1 MKKTIIAATAL
12 VAMTA
17 CNKTLIETPM
27 TDSNYGYINLGITAD
42 TEMVVTKGITANG
55 VDDIDTYNVA
65 LLVKSG
71 EVYVPFWTSEK
82 FDGVTIKE
90 GYIEYSDLSN
100 SKFWTVPAGEYK
112 IVVENKT
119 ESEALVD
126 NGAVRVEGTETFKVN
141 AGATQTVAVSCNPVN
156 SKVTVSKTTAFDA
169 AFTASSVSVTG
180 AGRNFYLNWT
190 AKPEVKSNT
199 LYNEAYFNAATQIAW
214 NLSVTLTDGT
224 TKTYSKTNAL
234 STVAGTWSNIDFNAS
249 TTNGSINVTITVNN
263 EFGIVDVI
271 EETINPGD
279 SNN

>member
-1 MKKTIIAATAL
+1 MKKTIIAAAAL

-42 TEMVVTKGITANG
+42 TEMVVTKGISATDVN
-55 VDDIDTYNVA
+55 DINTYNVA
-65 LLVKSG
+65 LLVKSAG
-71 EVYVPFWTSEK
+71 EYVPFWTSEK
-82 FDGVTIKE
+82 FEDVTINE
-90 GYIEYSDLSN
+90 GYIEYSDLSDPI
-100 SKFWTVPAGEYK
+100 FWTVPAGEYM

-119 ESEALVD
+119 ISEALVT

-141 AGATQTVAVSCNPVN
+141 AGAAKAVDVSCTPVN
-156 SKVTVSKTTAFDA
+156 SKVTVSKTAAFDA

-224 TKTYSKTNAL
+224 NKTYSNSNAL
-234 STVAGTWSNIDFNAS
+234 TTGAGTWSNIDFDAS

-263 EFGIVDVI
+263 EFGIVEVI
-271 EETINPGD
+271 QETINPGN